1 MRQIAKVRAASAR
14 STGPGAD
21 FWSQVFN
28 LLENQLTFGSKAH
41 LFANL
46 KIFKAQRFLISIA
59 YGCDL
64 PPPCGLLIKRALR
77 FQRPEASSKF

>member
-14 STGPGAD
+14 STGPSAD

-46 KIFKAQRFLISIA
+46 ENL
-59 YGCDL
+59 
-64 PPPCGLLIKRALR
+64 
-77 FQRPEASSKF
+77 

>member
-46 KIFKAQRFLISIA
+46 KIFKSTKILDFDSLWLRPPAALWIA
-59 YGCDL
+59 YQESST
-64 PPPCGLLIKRALR
+64 IS
-77 FQRPEASSKF
+77 ASGSI